1 MPTYF
6 PLVVR
11 QSTARR
17 RYSYVLPMSEV
28 ARLADIHPELLSR
41 LVDFGLLDPVETRP
55 EPLFEVTAV
64 LHVRRIMRIHRDLG
78 VNWHGIGVIMD
89 LINKID
95 DLEQE
100 NAYLKTELS
109 KRGSH
114 R

>member
-17 RYSYVLPMSEV
+17 RYSYVLPISEV
-28 ARLADIHPELLSR
+28 ARLADIHPELVSR

-64 LHVRRIMRIHRDLG
+64 LHLRRIMRIHRDLG
-78 VNWHGIGVIMD
+78 VNWAGIGVIMD
-89 LINKID
+89 LITKIE
-95 DLEQE
+95 DLERE
-100 NAYLKTELS
+100 NASLKAELRN
-109 KRGSH
+109 K
-114 R
+114 

>member
-17 RYSYVLPMSEV
+17 QYSYVLPISEV
-28 ARLADIHPELLSR
+28 ARLADIHPELVSR
-41 LVDFGLLDPVETRP
+41 LVDFGLLDPVETSP

-64 LHVRRIMRIHRDLG
+64 LHLRRIMRLHRDLG
-78 VNWHGIGVIMD
+78 VNWDGIGVIMD
-89 LINKID
+89 LITKIE
-95 DLEQE
+95 DLERE
-100 NAYLKTELS
+100 NASLKAEL
-109 KRGSH
+109 RN